1 MHLSSQNYEDMIL
14 KLKQNEAS
22 LKSEINDLR
31 TIISKLNFEN
41 DTVREHKE
49 ILADTLSEV
58 KGRLKLNSDKSEIF
72 IIVNII

>member
-58 KGRLKLNSDKSEIF
+58 KGRLKLNSDKSKIF
-72 IIVNII
+72 IKINII

>member
-41 DTVREHKE
+41 DTVKEHKE

-72 IIVNII
+72 IIINII

>member
-31 TIISKLNFEN
+31 TTISKLNFEN

>member
-58 KGRLKLNSDKSEIF
+58 KGRLKLNSDKSEI
-72 IIVNII
+72 IYYN

>member
-49 ILADTLSEV
+49 ILADTLTEV

-72 IIVNII
+72 IMINII

>member
-1 MHLSSQNYEDMIL
+1 MIL

-41 DTVREHKE
+41 DTVKEHKE

-58 KGRLKLNSDKSEIF
+58 KGRLKLNSDKSKIF
-72 IIVNII
+72 IKINII